1 MSLAGACGLSWHG
14 ELSPDTVQCIARD
27 RVRPVGAS
35 MAAGWVDMSGGGGAA
50 LRLSLM
56 ASPLGLAVV
65 VPGGRHCA

>member
-1 MSLAGACGLSWHG
+1 
-14 ELSPDTVQCIARD
+14 
-27 RVRPVGAS
+27 